1 MPPSAPCCVPGPDRQ
16 QPGPS
21 WWTPQVAHG
30 RRDQLVL
37 GRFHNCGNHRI
48 VPGQIEPWFH
58 WTIARALT
66 AKARLRCEDPACGI
80 KGENPNIRFGRW
92 VRTNFMQTHRNTMLN
107 ARRLWEVF
115 GQRQDE
121 VASISPRVGTLAARS
136 IVDWLLADEGRDRA
150 VSEGWGPRVG

>member
-1 MPPSAPCCVPGPDRQ
+1 
-16 QPGPS
+16 
-21 WWTPQVAHG
+21 
-30 RRDQLVL
+30 
-37 GRFHNCGNHRI
+37 
-48 VPGQIEPWFH
+48 
-58 WTIARALT
+58 
-66 AKARLRCEDPACGI
+66 
-80 KGENPNIRFGRW
+80 
-92 VRTNFMQTHRNTMLN
+92 MLN

>member
-1 MPPSAPCCVPGPDRQ
+1 MGGWTNWSLAVPQKWKTIESSLGDGTNWSLADSA
-16 QPGPS
+16 
-21 WWTPQVAHG
+21 
-30 RRDQLVL
+30 
-37 GRFHNCGNHRI
+37 NCGNHRI

-121 VASISPRVGTLAARS
+121 VASISPRVGTLTARS
-136 IVDWLLADEGRDRA
+136 SVDWLLADEGRDGRTARA
-150 VSEGWGPRVG
+150 GRRGVG